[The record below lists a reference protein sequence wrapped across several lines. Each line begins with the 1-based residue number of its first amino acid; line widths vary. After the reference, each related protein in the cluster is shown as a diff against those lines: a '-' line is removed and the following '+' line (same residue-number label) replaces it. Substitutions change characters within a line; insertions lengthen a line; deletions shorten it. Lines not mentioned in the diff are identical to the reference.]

1 MVLNAALCTAAALA
15 CAGVSVYSNS
25 FLGVTEYA
33 LSFSNLPKE
42 FDGFRIL
49 QVSDLHNKRFGKN
62 QEYLL
67 KALSSVNPDIIAV
80 TGDIIHDRKSMK
92 ATEKRL
98 CKVRPFLRGALKIA
112 PVYYA
117 TGNHEIESGFPK
129 YIWKEIK
136 NCGAAVLINES
147 THLERGGKHIAL
159 IGAAD
164 PFVYGERKMYA
175 PLKDDIK
182 KLCEAEDCFKIVLAH
197 RPEALDIYADCGA
210 DLVLTGHAHGGQI
223 RIPFTSQGLFAPDQG
238 ILPKYTQ
245 GVHACGKT
253 QMVISRGLGNSGFPQ
268 RLFNRPELVL
278 VTLKKK
284 A

>member
-1 MVLNAALCTAAALA
+1 MVLQAALSAGAVLA

-25 FLGVTEYA
+25 FIGVTEYCCTFPA
-33 LSFSNLPKE
+33 LPKE

-67 KALSSVNPDIIAV
+67 KKAKETKPDIIV
-80 TGDIIHDRKSMK
+80 ITGDIIHDKKSISQI
-92 ATEKRL
+92 EYRL
-98 CKVRPFLRGALKIA
+98 NKVRPFLRIAAKLA
-112 PVYYA
+112 PVYYV
-117 TGNHEIESGFPK
+117 TGNHEIETGYPE

-136 NCGAAVLINES
+136 KCGATVLINDS
-147 THLERGGKHIAL
+147 ATIERGGKRL
-159 IGAAD
+159 SVIGPAD
-164 PFVYGERKMYA
+164 PFRYGDRREYKPFREQ
-175 PLKDDIK
+175 LK
-182 KLCEAEDCFKIVLAH
+182 KLCDAQKGGFKLVLSH
-197 RPEALDIYADCGA
+197 RPETLDIYAECGA
-210 DLVLTGHAHGGQI
+210 DLVLTGHAHGGQM

-238 ILPKYTQ
+238 VFPKYTQ
-245 GVHACGKT
+245 GVHGKDGT

-278 VTLKKK
+278 VVLK